1 MKKLLTRVFALSMLL
16 GVSMAQ
22 PQADSSAAAPQKT
35 TKAEKTAAKKAKK
48 ANKKAAK
55 KAKKA
60 EKSK

>member
-1 MKKLLTRVFALSMLL
+1 MKKLLTLVFALSMLL

-22 PQADSSAAAPQKT
+22 PQADSSAAPQKT
-35 TKAEKTAAKKAKK
+35 TKAEKKAAKKAKK